1 MTTGTFHVLGE
12 LTSWQL
18 NNDSRMY
25 FNPEHKGYEVNL
37 FLKQGYYNYMY
48 VLKENGKNT
57 GDESLMEGSHWETE
71 NDYTI
76 YVYYHENGS
85 MYDRL
90 IAVNFLNSVQ
100 P

>member
-1 MTTGTFHVLGE
+1 
-12 LTSWQL
+12 
-18 NNDSRMY
+18 MY